1 MYEKDVIVCYILYYR
16 YLHMYYEKWNGKAA
30 LSAYVTTPP
39 MLPLPPLFLVAL
51 PAPTSSAAVATS
63 TAAVATSI
71 AAVAT
76 VE

>member
-1 MYEKDVIVCYILYYR
+1 MLHFILCS
-16 YLHMYYEKWNGKAA
+16 KAA

-76 VE
+76 VEVEAQARWTMG